1 MKCTTFARAKVES
14 KASWL
19 LQKLQAEC
27 CQVPYLYYLK
37 WCCQLEIHNTD
48 VDADDVPFADA
59 GADAVHDG
67 VADADAVADAD
78 HQDGAWVENKG
89 IVLAFHHEAWK
100 DKVQKFISSS
110 RFNSTI

>member
-1 MKCTTFARAKVES
+1 M
-14 KASWL
+14 
-19 LQKLQAEC
+19 
-27 CQVPYLYYLK
+27 
-37 WCCQLEIHNTD
+37 EIHNTD

-59 GADAVHDG
+59 DPYG
-67 VADADAVADAD
+67 VADAD